1 MDKLPKKKVIFCT
14 PSLNGPTKAYIKA
27 MEASIPLIL
36 EAGYDEGYAQEI
48 GNVYISAARSF
59 MLRSAITAKADII
72 VFIDYDMSWDPKDLL
87 TLIETEGD
95 VVAGTYRFKKDE
107 EDYMGQI
114 ETDEKGYPI
123 TRPDGCI
130 KAKHLPAGFLK
141 ITPSLLHKFMVAYPE
156 LVYGPL
162 YHPNVD
168 LFHHGAHKRIWYS
181 EDYAF
186 SRNCIDMGED
196 IWLLPNLNLNH
207 HDVKNNEKEYKGNFH
222 EFMLRRPGGSKY
234 KPPEEVKTAEVKTAS
249 AA

>member
-1 MDKLPKKKVIFCT
+1 M
-14 PSLNGPTKAYIKA
+14 TKA
-27 MEASIPLIL
+27 ML
-36 EAGYDEGYAQEI
+36 
-48 GNVYISAARSF
+48 ISAARSF

-156 LVYGPL
+156 LVYG
-162 YHPNVD
+162 
-168 LFHHGAHKRIWYS
+168 
-181 EDYAF
+181 
-186 SRNCIDMGED
+186 
-196 IWLLPNLNLNH
+196 
-207 HDVKNNEKEYKGNFH
+207 
-222 EFMLRRPGGSKY
+222 
-234 KPPEEVKTAEVKTAS
+234 TAKITPSVGIVSTWVWTS
-249 AA
+249 GCCLTLISTTTM

>member
-1 MDKLPKKKVIFCT
+1 MEEKKKVIFCT
-14 PSLNGPTKAYIKA
+14 PSLAGPTKPYIKA
-27 MEASIPLIL
+27 IEDSIPLIL
-36 EAGYDEGYAQEI
+36 AAGWEEGYAQEI

-59 MLRSAITAKADII
+59 LLRKAITAQATVI
-72 VFIDYDMSWDPKDLL
+72 VFIDYDLSWDPQDLL

-107 EDYMGQI
+107 EEYMGQI
-114 ETDEKGYPI
+114 DCDKKGFPI
-123 TRPDGCI
+123 TRADGCI
-130 KAKHLPAGFLK
+130 RATHLPAGFLK
-141 ITPSLLHKFMVAYPE
+141 ITPTLVGKFMEAYPE

-186 SRNCIDMGED
+186 SRNCIDAGIEL
-196 IWLLPNLNLNH
+196 WLLPNLNLNH
-207 HDVKNNEKEYKGNFH
+207 HNHKDGDKEYKGNFH
-222 EFMLRRPGGSKY
+222 EYMLRRPGGSKY
-234 KPPEEVKTAEVKTAS
+234 RPPEAIEQRS